1 MTLDAFVRS
10 MDNAFAQPMHSQH
23 RTVPNEYGLNDYTTL
38 ENRHRRGGDIVEE
51 TKVWIAIPIIIF
63 FSIMPISFYD
73 ATKKSPVKAYVI
85 LSVTALAYI
94 CLFYVMHK
102 LKKTDENT
110 DNVKKVYMKL
120 TVLCILGSI
129 IFVCNALQAQPGE
142 ADPAPGIGLMLC
154 VFLVLIMVY
163 RMDLLDEDYG
173 MVYALVLI
181 SIIVS
186 LILAVCPENDGT
198 KFAAWSLGG
207 ILFVGFCYACRTA
220 INTVMTHVLDANPF
234 RNRNSE

>member
-1 MTLDAFVRS
+1 

-38 ENRHRRGGDIVEE
+38 ENRHRRGGGDIVEE

-73 ATKKSPVKAYVI
+73 ATKKSHVKAYVI
-85 LSVTALAYI
+85 LAVTALAYI
-94 CLFYVMHK
+94 FLFYVMHK
-102 LKKTDENT
+102 LKNT
-110 DNVKKVYMKL
+110 DDNDIESFKKISMKL
-120 TVLCILGSI
+120 IVLCILGSI

-163 RMDLLDEDYG
+163 RLDLLEDNG

-207 ILFVGFCYACRTA
+207 ILFVGFCYACRTE
-220 INTVMTHVLDANPF
+220 INKVWENCKQLVK
-234 RNRNSE
+234 

>member
-38 ENRHRRGGDIVEE
+38 ENRHRCGGDIVEE
-51 TKVWIAIPIIIF
+51 TQVWIAIPIIIF

-73 ATKKSPVKAYVI
+73 ATKKSPVKSYVI
-85 LSVTALAYI
+85 LAVTALAYI
-94 CLFYVMHK
+94 FLFYVMHK
-102 LKKTDENT
+102 LKNTEDDCT
-110 DNVKKVYMKL
+110 DNLKKISMKL
-120 TVLCILGSI
+120 IVLCILGSI

-163 RMDLLDEDYG
+163 RSDLLEDNG

-207 ILFVGFCYACRTA
+207 ILFVGFCYACRTE
-220 INTVMTHVLDANPF
+220 INKVWEHCKQ
-234 RNRNSE
+234 NRIF